1 MLQYRSA
8 PQAPAHLQDTAPTK
22 AAIPP
27 SPAEYLEADFPEGKY
42 WKRGQWVKYQK
53 NCEERGKGY
62 KKLGFLTDADG
73 DEIDD
78 ARLTTITNTARSLW
92 SSLYMW
98 REDPKTWS
106 LRTMYACDFF
116 SNTMRT
122 KFEEFRLCE
131 GDWKVH
137 AFATVRYPDWSEDVR
152 KRGKLSRIS
161 LSFLKYL
168 FFNVY

>member
-1 MLQYRSA
+1 M
-8 PQAPAHLQDTAPTK
+8 PAHLQDTAPTK

-42 WKRGQWVKYQK
+42 WKRGQ
-53 NCEERGKGY
+53 
-62 KKLGFLTDADG
+62 
-73 DEIDD
+73 DD

-92 SSLYMW
+92 SLLYMW
-98 REDPKTWS
+98 REDLKTWS
-106 LRTMYACDFF
+106 LQTMYACDFF

-122 KFEEFRLCE
+122 KFEEFQLCE

-137 AFATVRYPDWSEDVR
+137 AFATVRYPNWSEDVH
-152 KRGKLSRIS
+152 KQGKLSRIS
-161 LSFLKYL
+161 LSFVKYL